1 MDFHK
6 AMTGMLDALPR
17 AMLRP
22 AELEKILRESDHF
35 DNFEFLITVQSW
47 FEDGPDVAK
56 AIASARSGN
65 RAKLAS
71 YLLQSV
77 MTRHRHKWAELFLRT
92 SMWMRESRA
101 QEESCWRELALIA
114 KAVASGRD
122 LSEIGLMRD
131 IAERTVV
138 VHADYA

>member
-1 MDFHK
+1 
-6 AMTGMLDALPR
+6 MLDAIPR

-22 AELEKILRESDHF
+22 AELEKILRESDDF
-35 DNFEFLITVQSW
+35 DDLEFLITVQSW
-47 FEDGPDVAK
+47 FEEGPDVAQ
-56 AIASARSGN
+56 AIAGTRSHN

-77 MTRHRHKWAELFLRT
+77 MTRRRHKWAELFLRT

-101 QEESCWRELALIA
+101 REEPCWRELALIA

-122 LSEIGLMRD
+122 LDEIRLMRD

-138 VHADYA
+138 VHAD